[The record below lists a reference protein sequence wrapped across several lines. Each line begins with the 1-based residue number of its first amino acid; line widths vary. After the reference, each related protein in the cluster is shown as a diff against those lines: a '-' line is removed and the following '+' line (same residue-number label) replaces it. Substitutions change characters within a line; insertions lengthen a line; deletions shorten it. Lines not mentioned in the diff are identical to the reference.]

1 MAMSDTAAVDGAGG
15 PELGPGGRPSRW
27 ASLHATGG
35 TSGTNDH
42 RSAAASGG
50 LGERYERRFAELAAA
65 GMDVHGEAAL
75 CAALVPP
82 GGRILDAGCGTGRV
96 AIRLA
101 ELGYAC
107 TGVDVD
113 PSMLA
118 RARAASDSVTWVLA
132 DLVDLADLDG
142 QFDLVVA
149 AGNVIPL
156 LAEGSEA
163 RVVRALAERL
173 RPGGLLVAGF
183 GLDAAHLPLLQA
195 PFGLAE
201 YDSWCAQ
208 AGLALERRL
217 ATWEGAPSTP
227 GDGYAVSIHRRS

>member
-1 MAMSDTAAVDGAGG
+1 MSDTAAVDGVGG
-15 PELGPGGRPSRW
+15 LGPGGRPSRW

-35 TSGTNDH
+35 TSGTYD
-42 RSAAASGG
+42 RRGAAAAPGSV
-50 LGERYERRFAELAAA
+50 GERYERRFAELAAA
-65 GMDVHGEAAL
+65 GMNVHGEAAL

-118 RARAASDSVTWVLA
+118 RARAASDAVSWVLA
-132 DLVDLADLDG
+132 DLADLADLGG

-163 RVVRALAERL
+163 RVVRALAERV

-183 GLDAAHLPLLQA
+183 GLDSAHLPLPQA

-217 ATWEGAPSTP
+217 ATWEGAPSAP
-227 GDGYAVSIHRRS
+227 GDGYAVSIHGRR